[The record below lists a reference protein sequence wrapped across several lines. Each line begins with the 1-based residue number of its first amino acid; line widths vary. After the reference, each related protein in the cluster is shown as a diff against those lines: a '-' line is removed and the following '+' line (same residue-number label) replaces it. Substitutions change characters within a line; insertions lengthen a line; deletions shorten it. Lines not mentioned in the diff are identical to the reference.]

1 MTKRFCKNIDIT
13 DLNFIEFC
21 INDWIEH
28 KTEKELNYRKN
39 KKLLDSFKSIHD
51 LAIFMQNE
59 LQQHSLTL
67 GKLTIKM

>member
-39 KKLLDSFKSIHD
+39 KKLLDNFKSIRD

-59 LQQHSLTL
+59 LRQHSLTL